1 MIKKKLIILLIT
13 LMIPNNV
20 FSAGS
25 DDSSET
31 SNSKLDKM
39 QKYRTALGFIKKA
52 KKFET
57 KDKIEKAKKSYQKAY
72 DRLIIANND
81 VPNNPDILNYL
92 GFTSRKLGK
101 FENAEIYY
109 LLGLEIDPKH
119 FGINEYLGELYV
131 NTKRL
136 DKAKERLNVLKD
148 CNCKEYAQLKEAIE
162 QGSSRY

>member
-39 QKYRTALGFIKKA
+39 QKYRTALGFIKKE

-57 KDKIEKAKKSYQKAY
+57 KDKIEKAKKRLGEKSLLVNWIVSDVNNFIPKKKY
-72 DRLIIANND
+72 DLWHDRAAFHFLRKEIEINNYVDLASNSISKNGKMIIATFSSNGPDKCSGIRVNRYNLESIKKQFNN
-81 VPNNPDILNYL
+81 
-92 GFTSRKLGK
+92 
-101 FENAEIYY
+101 
-109 LLGLEIDPKH
+109 
-119 FGINEYLGELYV
+119 
-131 NTKRL
+131 
-136 DKAKERLNVLKD
+136 
-148 CNCKEYAQLKEAIE
+148 
-162 QGSSRY
+162 